1 MPPYL
6 AKVYFLKQSAYSR
19 TPVVCQISSYHSIG
33 TCKKNEKLCNYER
46 NKGQET
52 STLRVLCEQ
61 HCNEV
66 TLSIT
71 LIHHK
76 GHWKGLEGQQDGNL
90 MVTRMLNDT
99 ARFQGPKEYTLQL
112 QSYFITVLTLV

>member
-1 MPPYL
+1 MRGTKDRKP
-6 AKVYFLKQSAYSR
+6 AFSVFC
-19 TPVVCQISSYHSIG
+19 VSSTVI
-33 TCKKNEKLCNYER
+33 
-46 NKGQET
+46 Q
-52 STLRVLCEQ
+52 
-61 HCNEV
+61 V

-99 ARFQGPKEYTLQL
+99 AKFQGPKEC
-112 QSYFITVLTLV
+112 TV